1 MTLKVDTITNVA
13 GTGAPNATDGV
24 TVGGAALSS
33 VNQMEYTSSANP
45 PDNPA
50 NGAVWWSTGD
60 EQMFLYVNDAWYELA
75 STPPPPAFL
84 GDRGVFAEGVDA
96 SGNNPGLMDYVTI
109 STTGN
114 ATNFGQLS
122 LRNEFSEMGGC
133 FGLSGDGSSR
143 GVFAGGTLNGL
154 SGSSY
159 QTNDIEY
166 ITFATTGNG
175 TTFGDLTQARYSG
188 ASVSSGTRGCFIG
201 GASITTAQNII
212 DYITIATTGNATDFG
227 DTSTATRFNAGVSSE
242 TRGVYG
248 GVSSNGTGT
257 LLEYITIATTGN
269 ATQFGF
275 LTVGNRARLA
285 ACSDGSR
292 GVFAGGDSSSTATSN
307 VIDYI
312 TIDTTG
318 NATDFGD
325 LNVAT
330 DEHAACANTTRGLFG
345 GGHTS
350 VYTNAISYITIQTTG
365 NSADFGDLTVA
376 RYGLTAASGA

>member
-1 MTLKVDTITNVA
+1 MQY
-13 GTGAPNATDGV
+13 
-24 TVGGAALSS
+24 AASGSEPSS
-33 VNQMEYTSSANP
+33 PENGELWFDTSSNEFKMYV
-45 PDNPA
+45 
-50 NGAVWWSTGD
+50 NGAW
-60 EQMFLYVNDAWYELA
+60 YKIDA
-75 STPPPPAFL
+75 TPPPPPFL

-122 LRNEFSEMGGC
+122 LRNEFSEMAGC

-143 GVFAGGTLNGL
+143 GVFAGGTLNDSAGT
-154 SGSSY
+154 SN

-175 TTFGDLTQARYSG
+175 TTFGDLTQARYEG

-201 GASITTAQNII
+201 GASINTAQNII

-227 DTSTATRFNAGVSSE
+227 DTSVATRFNAGVSSE

-257 LLEYITIATTGN
+257 SLEYITIATTGN
-269 ATQFGF
+269 ATSFGA
-275 LTVGNRARLA
+275 LTVGSRARLA

-325 LNVAT
+325 LIVAT

-376 RYGLTAASGA
+376 RFKLTAASGA